1 MNAVAARRVDTGH
14 AATPPGPADGACP
27 PVVHKVIRAV
37 WLPGL
42 GLAVSGV
49 GFGAITTFIGLLV
62 AERGWT
68 PVWLAFTS
76 FNVAFIVGR
85 GVFGHLPDRIG
96 GAKVALLCVLIEAVG
111 GFYRR

>member
-1 MNAVAARRVDTGH
+1 MPLAALTLVMPLRR
-14 AATPPGPADGACP
+14 
-27 PVVHKVIRAV
+27 PVRPTAHVRPSFIKVIRAV

-62 AERGWT
+62 ADRGWT

-96 GAKVALLCVLIEAVG
+96 GPRSHSCAC
-111 GFYRR
+111 